1 MTGYC
6 KEESHSKVDLELVR
20 VSVLLIS
27 RVGRKKFVSGDLIGG
42 FYGEKERGAF
52 LQILVIMS
60 GV

>member
-27 RVGRKKFVSGDLIGG
+27 RVGRKKFVLGDLIGG
-42 FYGEKERGAF
+42 FYGDNEIGAF

-60 GV
+60 GI

>member
-27 RVGRKKFVSGDLIGG
+27 RVGRKILVSGDLIGG

-52 LQILVIMS
+52 LQFLVIMS